1 MGLERILQRRIS
13 NLRMSKELRVYVV
26 DANLLEVSYEELT
39 DGEFVQEAENQGN
52 VYSLVGFQEA
62 FNDGEIDASVEVLR
76 VIEIE

>member
-1 MGLERILQRRIS
+1 M
-13 NLRMSKELRVYVV
+13 NKELRVYVV

-39 DGEFVQEAENQGN
+39 DEEFVQEAENQGN

-62 FNDGEIDASVEVLR
+62 FNDREIDSSVEVLR

>member
-1 MGLERILQRRIS
+1 
-13 NLRMSKELRVYVV
+13 MSKELRVYVV

>member
-1 MGLERILQRRIS
+1 M
-13 NLRMSKELRVYVV
+13 NKELRVYVV

-62 FNDGEIDASVEVLR
+62 FNDGEIDSSVEVLR

>member
-26 DANLLEVSYEELT
+26 DTNLLEVSYEELT

-62 FNDGEIDASVEVLR
+62 FNDGEIDAPVEVLR

>member
-26 DANLLEVSYEELT
+26 DTNLLEVSYEELT

>member
-1 MGLERILQRRIS
+1 
-13 NLRMSKELRVYVV
+13 MSKELRVYVV
-26 DANLLEVSYEELT
+26 DTNLLEVSYEELT

-62 FNDGEIDASVEVLR
+62 FNDGEIDSSVEVLR